1 MVAALIS
8 IIVLLILVVI
18 AVRIGL
24 NREKV
29 DEPVQEQLIHA
40 SGIYS
45 IVRRSPRDG
54 IIKVKPNEQEIR
66 KYLEELNENIG
77 KFLLSE
83 QARSALVSLWS
94 KSINKSIEVVE
105 HGDKEGVEFYY
116 YDYDPEQCPE
126 CEPYI
131 SKGQFVSREEIFRHP
146 QVIPP
151 FHLGC
156 RCFLVPYHGKE
167 NLRETTELGMIPLFE
182 EDEVPPLPDWKLIHK
197 TEEIKG
203 TTA

>member
-8 IIVLLILVVI
+8 IVILLGIVVI
-18 AVRIGL
+18 ALRIGL
-24 NREKV
+24 NREKI

-45 IVRRSPRDG
+45 VVRRTPRDV
-54 IIKVKPNEQEIR
+54 ISKVKPTEQEIR
-66 KYLEELNENIG
+66 KYLEEQNENIG

-83 QARSALVSLWS
+83 QERSVLVSLWN
-94 KSINKSIEVVE
+94 KSINRNVEIIEQ
-105 HGDKEGVEFYY
+105 GDKEGVEFYY
-116 YDYDPEQCPE
+116 YDSDPGQCPE

-131 SKGQFVSREEIFRHP
+131 SKGQFVNREEIYRNP
-146 QVIPP
+146 QIIPP
-151 FHLGC
+151 FHIGC

-167 NLRETTELGMIPLFE
+167 NLRETTELGMIPLFGKE
-182 EDEVPPLPDWKLIHK
+182 EIPPLPDWKLIHK
-197 TEEIKG
+197 HEEIKG